1 MVLGQRDCGVDI
13 AVRLRCSWKDEE
25 DAGFSVARLLRRYRG
40 LLSKVMNDPDAALT
54 VSVEE
59 DEKFVD
65 SYVDVLP
72 GAYDAPA

>member
-40 LLSKVMNDPDAALT
+40 LLSKVMKDPDAAHYQDAALT
-54 VSVEE
+54 VSVED

-65 SYVDVLP
+65 S
-72 GAYDAPA
+72 